1 MKRFTGRALLVSCIA
16 IGMIA
21 PLQLTWAAGG
31 NEAEAVAE
39 PEKGPHRGRMLRDGD
54 FALELSIFETGVP
67 PEFRV
72 WFTERGKPIAP
83 EAVDL
88 SVTLTRLGDKKDVIQ
103 FRPQDDFL
111 RGDMEIYEPH
121 SFVVTVVAR
130 HGGNTHSWEYD
141 NFEGRTRIADDVAD
155 AMGIAT
161 AKAGGATLVQRVP
174 AFGRIIADT
183 NAEQRVFARFD
194 GVITRIHV
202 GLGQAVN
209 KGDALV
215 TIESNESLKPYTLRA
230 SLPGEVVALP
240 ANVGEVTAGRSL
252 LTLLNT
258 ESLLA
263 ELEVFPA
270 DLKRLKPGKTVLL
283 NAEGDTI
290 EGVIVHIP
298 RTLNAMQAASVRVAI
313 NGDTASLRAGQ
324 FIKGELEVDQ
334 FEVPLAVKRSGLQGF
349 RDFTV
354 VYAKV
359 GQQYEVRMLELG
371 REAGEWV
378 EILGGLEPGTEYVTD
393 NSYVI
398 KADIEKSGASHD
410 H

>member
-1 MKRFTGRALLVSCIA
+1 M
-16 IGMIA
+16 
-21 PLQLTWAAGG
+21 
-31 NEAEAVAE
+31 
-39 PEKGPHRGRMLRDGD
+39 
-54 FALELSIFETGVP
+54 
-67 PEFRV
+67 
-72 WFTERGKPIAP
+72 
-83 EAVDL
+83 
-88 SVTLTRLGDKKDVIQ
+88 
-103 FRPQDDFL
+103 
-111 RGDMEIYEPH
+111 
-121 SFVVTVVAR
+121 
-130 HGGNTHSWEYD
+130 
-141 NFEGRTRIADDVAD
+141 
-155 AMGIAT
+155 
-161 AKAGGATLVQRVP
+161 
-174 AFGRIIADT
+174 
-183 NAEQRVFARFD
+183 
-194 GVITRIHV
+194 
-202 GLGQAVN
+202 
-209 KGDALV
+209 
-215 TIESNESLKPYTLRA
+215 
-230 SLPGEVVALP
+230 
-240 ANVGEVTAGRSL
+240 